1 MPVREVADQGPVC
14 GDVPLTPVQRWF
26 LESGPAR
33 PEFFGQWMALE
44 LAADPEQ
51 LALGRAL
58 AALAGHHDAL
68 RMRFERADGW
78 WRQYNPPPAAAGV
91 LECRDLPGMRPG
103 DEPGMSP
110 GMGPG
115 LGTGLDGDGQRVIEE
130 AAEAVQAGF
139 DLAAGPLLRGVLFG
153 RGRRAAAGA
162 AAGRAP
168 SGGRRGVVADPAR

>member
-14 GDVPLTPVQRWF
+14 GDVPLSPVQRWF

-44 LAADPEQ
+44 LAADVQP
-51 LALGRAL
+51 AVLGRAL
-58 AALAGHHDAL
+58 AALADHHDAL

-91 LECRDLPGMRPG
+91 LECRDA
-103 DEPGMSP
+103 GMSRGSR

-115 LGTGLDGDGQRVIEE
+115 
-130 AAEAVQAGF
+130 
-139 DLAAGPLLRGVLFG
+139 
-153 RGRRAAAGA
+153 
-162 AAGRAP
+162 
-168 SGGRRGVVADPAR
+168 